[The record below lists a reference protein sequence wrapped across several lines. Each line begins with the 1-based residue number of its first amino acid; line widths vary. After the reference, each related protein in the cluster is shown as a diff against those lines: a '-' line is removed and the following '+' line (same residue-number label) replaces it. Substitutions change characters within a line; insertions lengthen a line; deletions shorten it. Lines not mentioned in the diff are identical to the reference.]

1 MEGIGARLPL
11 TRSTEYGVYD
21 LVTSYHEEIR
31 QNFKNL
37 LLTSP
42 GERIMNP
49 SFGVGVRRFL
59 FEQRDEILP
68 SLQSRIEEQVETY
81 MPYITINNIIFDND
95 NPNPDDLIDR
105 HIVSISIEYEIP
117 DFNLSSSITVTTSG
131 IA

>member
-11 TRSTEYGVYD
+11 SRSTEFGVYD
-21 LVTSYHEEIR
+21 LIDTYHEEIR

-59 FEQRDEILP
+59 FEQRDEIMP
-68 SLQSRIEEQVETY
+68 SLQARIEEQVEAY

-95 NPNPDDLIDR
+95 NPDPSELIDR
-105 HIVSISIEYEIP
+105 HIVSVSIEYEIP
-117 DFNLSSSITVTTSG
+117 DFNISSSITISTSG
-131 IA
+131 VV

>member
-21 LVTSYHEEIR
+21 LVTSYHEEVR

-68 SLQSRIEEQVETY
+68 SLHSRIEEQVETY
-81 MPYITINNIIFDND
+81 MPYITVNNIIFDHD
-95 NPNPDDLIDR
+95 NPNPSELVDR
-105 HIVSISIEYEIP
+105 HIVSVSIEYEIP
-117 DFNLSSSITVTTSG
+117 DFNLSSSITITTSG
-131 IA
+131 IT